1 MAQFSDS
8 GYWIERQRT
17 VFCKAIVHIG
27 SDFLMSGVFGKD
39 EDDEFTQQ
47 VPGQVEGDGRIR
59 TADRGF
65 GAPALT
71 AWRRRLTVADVLL
84 KLFIEIDYP

>member
-1 MAQFSDS
+1 
-8 GYWIERQRT
+8 
-17 VFCKAIVHIG
+17 
-27 SDFLMSGVFGKD
+27 MSGVFGKD

-71 AWRRRLTVADVLL
+71 AWRRRLDITYVTL
-84 KLFIEIDYP
+84 KIFVKIDYP